1 MLWLNKFVSSILCK
15 INNILIKIDTAYL
28 SNEDYL
34 TSLNTNLTIK
44 NNQIFDLN
52 LLSKFPNNEEFK
64 VSIRTNQ
71 NKEKITTV
79 FTNYAKPL
87 VKKYK
92 FINGFDEGSL
102 DFYSIKKDFIIRLKS
117 SKRSS
122 SFKVE

>member
-1 MLWLNKFVSSILCK
+1 M
-15 INNILIKIDTAYL
+15 D
-28 SNEDYL
+28 
-34 TSLNTNLTIK
+34 TNLIIK
-44 NNQIFDLN
+44 NNEIFNLN

-92 FINGFDEGSL
+92 FIKGFEGGSL
-102 DFYSIKKDFIIRLKS
+102 DFYSVQKK
-117 SKRSS
+117 
-122 SFKVE
+122 